1 MKKKEKL
8 SRRNFLPILGSA
20 FLMPLVASS
29 KEDKINLEDDE
40 AFEILL
46 KPDGTTVKVRK
57 TVLQNAEPV
66 KKNVTNPALLS
77 WLTKK

>member
-1 MKKKEKL
+1 MEKKEKL
-8 SRRNFLPILGSA
+8 TRRNFLPILGSA
-20 FLMPLVASS
+20 FLIPLVASS
-29 KEDKINLEDDE
+29 KENKSELGDDE

-57 TVLQNAEPV
+57 TILQNSEPV

>member
-29 KEDKINLEDDE
+29 KESKMDLGDDE

-57 TVLQNAEPV
+57 TVLQKAEPV

>member
-20 FLMPLVASS
+20 LLMPLVASS
-29 KEDKINLEDDE
+29 KENKVELGDDE

-57 TVLQNAEPV
+57 TILQNSDPV
-66 KKNVTNPALLS
+66 KKNVSNPALLS
-77 WLTKK
+77 WLHKK

>member
-20 FLMPLVASS
+20 LLMPLVASS
-29 KEDKINLEDDE
+29 IESKTELGDDE

-57 TVLQNAEPV
+57 TILQNSEPV
-66 KKNVTNPALLS
+66 KKNVSNPALLS
-77 WLTKK
+77 WLHKK